1 MEKRKKSK
9 IYILIFL
16 IVLIAV
22 IVFCINKFKSKD
34 KENVQSTAKSE
45 ITVIKTDIINT
56 VSNST
61 YITTALEENKELHA
75 TYYFDEIYF
84 EKNQYISAGEN
95 ILKYTNGK
103 YLVAPYNCVLTDFS
117 LPDSN
122 EMCTNKHY
130 ITIQSTDSLKMS
142 LEIDESELDTIH
154 VGQEARIEVDTLQD
168 KTITGYVTNINNTA
182 TYSSS
187 GSTFGV
193 DVEFKND
200 GDILLG
206 MSADCSIILE
216 KAEDVIA
223 VAKEAI
229 TDQNGQK
236 SVEVKL
242 SDGTTKTVNVE
253 TGISNDAYT
262 EIKSGLDEGE
272 IVIINEEAQS
282 TQNKIMQKQNR
293 QGEFSQNFDK
303 EFGGTRSGGE
313 FQKNSGSSTST
324 GTSQK

>member
-9 IYILIFL
+9 IFMLIFL

-22 IVFCINKFKSKD
+22 IVFGINKFKNKD
-34 KENVQSTAKSE
+34 KENVQLAETSE
-45 ITVIKTDIINT
+45 VTVIKTDIINS

-117 LPDSN
+117 VPDSN

-142 LEIDESELDTIH
+142 LEIDESDLDTIH

-168 KTITGYVTNINNTA
+168 KIITGYVTNINNTA

-187 GSTFGV
+187 GSTFSV

-216 KAEDVIA
+216 KAEGAIA

-242 SDGTTKTVNVE
+242 SDGTTKNVNVE

-262 EIKSGLDEGE
+262 EIKSGLVEGE
-272 IVIINEEAQS
+272 VVIITEEEQS
-282 TQNKIMQKQNR
+282 TQNKMMQKQNR
-293 QGEFSQNFDK
+293 H
-303 EFGGTRSGGE
+303 
-313 FQKNSGSSTST
+313 
-324 GTSQK
+324 